1 MKKQIKGLM
10 RTIRGSLILVFLLST
25 AAMAQVD
32 TANVVGT
39 IKDTNGAVLAGV
51 KVTLTN
57 TATRQTQTTQTD
69 EQGNYEF
76 LTVKIGVYK
85 IAAEQK
91 GFTSAIADNI
101 NVTVNARQRV
111 DISLKVGEVTENIIV
126 TGAEQLLEGDSSER

>member
-32 TANVVGT
+32 TANVLGT

-57 TATRQTQTTQTD
+57 AATSQTQTTQTD

-76 LTVKIGVYK
+76 LAVKIGTYK
-85 IAAEQK
+85 LSAEQK
-91 GFTSAIADNI
+91 GFTTSIAENI
-101 NVTVNARQRV
+101 GITVNARQRV
-111 DISLKVGEVTENIIV
+111 DMALKVGEVTENIIV
-126 TGAEQLLEGDSSER
+126 TGAAQF